1 MMLRIILISFFY
13 FIQVSVFCQEEVIS
27 EEKFKDNS
35 NNWLTI
41 DNLDGL
47 IKIQNRTFIIEPK
60 NAPGLIA
67 RHEVKIDP
75 NRDFSVSCSTIWTG
89 NTENDYFGLT
99 WGANANNKDYF
110 FFGITANGLYSNN
123 IFTSNKWSFP
133 FLNAPTEYINKKGN
147 NKIEI
152 KKVGSI
158 INFYINDNK
167 VNEAKFE
174 PLFGDGV
181 GFYVSSKQQIIFDD
195 LKVSYDEKQIITD
208 KIAPVFSK
216 ENVIFEENFKDNF
229 NNWVAFDDLSGL
241 IKIKNNSYSIEPKN
255 SPALIARQEVKI
267 DPSRDFS
274 ISSSTVWNSGI
285 SNNVFGLSWGGSDS
299 KNFHVFGIT
308 ADGIYGYE
316 INSSDVWS
324 RPIARTP
331 SIYINKKGNNKI
343 EIKKVGSII
352 KFYIN
357 ENKVNEAKFEPFFG
371 DKVGFYVSSK
381 QQIIFNNLKIS
392 YDERQII
399 LDNIGPEI
407 TITEPITGRGV
418 TIDDSE
424 KQVLIKG
431 KATDIS
437 GIYEVIINGNTANLN
452 ANGDFE
458 QKINLAVGNNL
469 IKVEAKDTKNN
480 IGSYSFYL
488 NGKEKVFNEITNNDA
503 PINKIEKR
511 LALVIGNA
519 NYEGGSAKLKNPLN
533 DAILMSS
540 TLENLGFEVIKRFD
554 ANKQS
559 MEDAIRE
566 FSRKLPN
573 FNVALFYY
581 AGHGVQVDGMNWF
594 IPIGAKLNEKTD
606 CKFEAISVNFVVEEF
621 EKYPDNVNLVI
632 LDACRSNPFRGWSR
646 GGDQGFKAINPTRGT
661 IISYATSEGS
671 TASDGVGENGL
682 FTKELVKQMN
692 IPQSIESVFKKTR
705 VQVLKISNGGQSP
718 QEWTQLTGDFY
729 FKK

>member
-1 MMLRIILISFFY
+1 M
-13 FIQVSVFCQEEVIS
+13 
-27 EEKFKDNS
+27 
-35 NNWLTI
+35 
-41 DNLDGL
+41 
-47 IKIQNRTFIIEPK
+47 
-60 NAPGLIA
+60 
-67 RHEVKIDP
+67 
-75 NRDFSVSCSTIWTG
+75 
-89 NTENDYFGLT
+89 
-99 WGANANNKDYF
+99 
-110 FFGITANGLYSNN
+110 
-123 IFTSNKWSFP
+123 
-133 FLNAPTEYINKKGN
+133 
-147 NKIEI
+147 
-152 KKVGSI
+152 
-158 INFYINDNK
+158 
-167 VNEAKFE
+167 
-174 PLFGDGV
+174 
-181 GFYVSSKQQIIFDD
+181 
-195 LKVSYDEKQIITD
+195 
-208 KIAPVFSK
+208 
-216 ENVIFEENFKDNF
+216 
-229 NNWVAFDDLSGL
+229 
-241 IKIKNNSYSIEPKN
+241 
-255 SPALIARQEVKI
+255 
-267 DPSRDFS
+267 
-274 ISSSTVWNSGI
+274 
-285 SNNVFGLSWGGSDS
+285 
-299 KNFHVFGIT
+299 
-308 ADGIYGYE
+308 
-316 INSSDVWS
+316 
-324 RPIARTP
+324 
-331 SIYINKKGNNKI
+331 
-343 EIKKVGSII
+343 
-352 KFYIN
+352 
-357 ENKVNEAKFEPFFG
+357 NEAKFEPFFG

-381 QQIIFNNLKIS
+381 QQIIFDDLKVS

-418 TIDDSE
+418 TIDDSK

-437 GIYEVIINGNTANLN
+437 SGIYEVTINGTIANLN

-458 QKINLAVGNNL
+458 QKINLAVGNNS
-469 IKVEAKDTKNN
+469 ITVEAKDTKNN
-480 IGSYSFYL
+480 IGSYTFNL
-488 NGKEKVFNEITNNDA
+488 NRKEDTFNEIASNDA

-533 DAILMSS
+533 DAILMSR

-705 VQVLKISNGGQSP
+705 VQVIKISNGGQSP